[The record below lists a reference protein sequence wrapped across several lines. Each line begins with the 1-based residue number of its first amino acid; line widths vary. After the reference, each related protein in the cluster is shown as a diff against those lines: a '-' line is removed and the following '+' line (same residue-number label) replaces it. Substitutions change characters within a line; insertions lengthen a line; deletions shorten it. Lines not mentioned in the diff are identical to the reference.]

1 MSLASPLPSAGMS
14 QRDWLSALV
23 VIVVWGLNFVVMKWG
38 LATLS
43 PLLLCALRFVAA
55 SLPFVWF
62 VRRPQALPWW
72 LLAAYG
78 LVQGVGQFGLLFTGM
93 KLGMPAGMASVVLQ
107 VQAFITMLLAAAFM
121 GEKPQRW
128 QWWGLVCAIAGL
140 ALIGAAHGDSPTEMT
155 LAGFLITVGAAA
167 MWASSNLLTRK
178 AAQYGAYT
186 PVGFIVWT
194 SLFPIVP
201 LLALSV
207 GVDGVEAVAQQLQGI
222 GWRELGVMWWLPAC
236 ADIAAA
242 WEMSDRHG
250 CPLADAVTSA
260 AADLRARR
268 RHDRALEAAT
278 AGAKATMG
286 VLVLLPVLGMA
297 LAWMLGVD
305 VFEIYSGTSGLL
317 TLWPGLALLWA
328 GATWSQR
335 MVASALKPP
344 AVTP

>member
-140 ALIGAAHGDSPTEMT
+140 ALIGAAHGDSPAEMT

-207 GVDGVEAVAQQLQGI
+207 GVDGVDAVAQQLQGI
-222 GWRELGVMWWLPAC
+222 GWRELGVIAYLALLSTLLGYGLWTQLLQRYAASTVAPLSLLVPVIGLLSALLLLGERPTMWQWVGTL
-236 ADIAAA
+236 
-242 WEMSDRHG
+242 
-250 CPLADAVTSA
+250 
-260 AADLRARR
+260 
-268 RHDRALEAAT
+268 
-278 AGAKATMG
+278 G
-286 VLVLLPVLGMA
+286 VLVGMVVNQFGGRW
-297 LAWMLGVD
+297 L
-305 VFEIYSGTSGLL
+305 
-317 TLWPGLALLWA
+317 
-328 GATWSQR
+328 R
-335 MVASALKPP
+335 R
-344 AVTP
+344 

>member
-1 MSLASPLPSAGMS
+1 MS

-140 ALIGAAHGDSPTEMT
+140 ALIGAAHGDSPAEMT

-207 GVDGVEAVAQQLQGI
+207 GLDGVDAVALQLQGI
-222 GWRELGVMWWLPAC
+222 GWRELGVIAYLALLSTLLGYGLWTQLLQRYAASTVAPLSLLVPVIGLLSALLLLGERPTMWQWVGTL
-236 ADIAAA
+236 
-242 WEMSDRHG
+242 
-250 CPLADAVTSA
+250 
-260 AADLRARR
+260 
-268 RHDRALEAAT
+268 
-278 AGAKATMG
+278 G
-286 VLVLLPVLGMA
+286 VLVGMVVNQFGGRW
-297 LAWMLGVD
+297 L
-305 VFEIYSGTSGLL
+305 
-317 TLWPGLALLWA
+317 
-328 GATWSQR
+328 R
-335 MVASALKPP
+335 R
-344 AVTP
+344 